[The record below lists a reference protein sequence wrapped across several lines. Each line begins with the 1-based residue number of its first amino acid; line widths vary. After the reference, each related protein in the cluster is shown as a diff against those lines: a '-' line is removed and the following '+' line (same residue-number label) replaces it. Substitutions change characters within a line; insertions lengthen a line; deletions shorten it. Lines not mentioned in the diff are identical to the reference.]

1 MATASPKRR
10 QLGIWPSLVMAVAV
24 CLSFVAASAG
34 PAAAAPDLAAA
45 TRTAERVW
53 PSVPLRCHLVGLE
66 VSLLSL
72 LNLDAS
78 AEAYYSSCRVRIA
91 PEIMRSASDL
101 ELCSLMV
108 HEYGHL
114 AGLPDSTDPNSVM
127 YPKVGPN
134 ANCESSGPSPADT
147 AENALQTR
155 REKIADTLVRLR
167 ERLRDAKRARDH
179 AHGARRT
186 RLTKKVKRLE
196 SRVNRLKR
204 ELKNL
209 PPL

>member
-1 MATASPKRR
+1 
-10 QLGIWPSLVMAVAV
+10 LPS
-24 CLSFVAASAG
+24 ASASS
-34 PAAAAPDLAAA
+34 PHLLAQPPPRP
-45 TRTAERVW
+45 TSLPPR
-53 PSVPLRCHLVGLE
+53 VPLNGCGPRCRCAVTVGIE
-66 VSLLSL
+66 VRLLSL

-134 ANCESSGPSPADT
+134 PNCDSSGPSAADT
-147 AENALQTR
+147 AENVLQTR

-167 ERLRDAKRARDH
+167 ERLRDAKRARGH

-196 SRVNRLKR
+196 SRINRLKR
-204 ELKNL
+204 ELKN
-209 PPL
+209 PPRSEPPT